1 MTGQR
6 QNGKP
11 INEIVRE
18 VVEKYDS
25 SRSELIPI
33 LSELNQIIGYLPKEA
48 LQEVSVLLKTPQSQ
62 LYSVTTFYRMLSTKP
77 QGKHVIQFCQ
87 SAPCHVVGG
96 REVWNALQEYLDL
109 QPGETSP
116 DGRWTLVTTNCLG
129 ACGVGPV
136 IVVDEDI
143 FGHVT
148 PQQIE
153 NILARYE

>member
-1 MTGQR
+1 MTGKS

-11 INEIVRE
+11 VRKIVRE
-18 VVEKYDS
+18 VVDKHDR
-25 SRSELIPI
+25 SRAELIPI
-33 LSELNQIIGYLPKEA
+33 LSELNQAIGYLPKEA
-48 LQEVSVLLKTPQSQ
+48 LQEISLLLKTPQSQ

-77 QGKHVIQFCQ
+77 LGRHVIQFCQ

-96 REVWNALQEYLDL
+96 REVWNTLREYLGL
-109 QPGETSP
+109 EPGETSP

-148 PQQIE
+148 PLQVE
-153 NILARYE
+153 EILARYE